1 MSSAPVNFECLEHKV
16 SSMNFEFMATTV
28 EGLEDLAAREIEGLG
43 GRVNEAKRARVFFEG
58 LLDLMYRVN
67 ISARCVHKL
76 ILVLG
81 RGRARGLSEIYR
93 FAKSIDYSEAVRL
106 DQSFAVR
113 TTRVGEHEY
122 TSIDISAVVGQ
133 AIVDYFV
140 EAKSARPRVDLKNP
154 DVEIGVY
161 VRDDEVVIG
170 VNTTGESLHKRN
182 YRVYDHPAAL
192 KTTLAAGML
201 MLSGWRGEGLLDP
214 MCGGGTITI
223 EAALMAR
230 RFPPGF
236 FRRHAAFTK
245 LAFYDPK
252 AHREELE
259 RALEGANRE
268 SYEIYGFD
276 ISPKHVAGARLN
288 ASSAGVHDTISFGV
302 RDATKRETYKGL
314 DVRHV
319 VVNPPYGIRQSR
331 PKAIKDLYAKFLR
344 ALSDELGGATLT
356 IIVGFWKA
364 FESAL
369 GGVDCNVLDV
379 RNVKHGDLPA
389 KVYKIRLR

>member
-1 MSSAPVNFECLEHKV
+1 MGL
-16 SSMNFEFMATTV
+16 EFMATTV
-28 EGLEDLAAREIEGLG
+28 EGLEDLAAKEVEGLG
-43 GRVNEAKRARVFFEG
+43 GRVNEVKRARVFFEG
-58 LLDLMYRVN
+58 QIDLMYRVN
-67 ISARCVHKL
+67 IRARCIHKL
-76 ILVLG
+76 MLVLG
-81 RGRARGLSEIYR
+81 HGSARGLDEIYDL
-93 FAKSIDYSEAVRL
+93 AKSIDFFEVMRL

-113 TTRVGEHEY
+113 TTRIGEHEY
-122 TSIDISAVVGQ
+122 TSIDVSAVVGQ
-133 AIVDYFV
+133 AIVDSFI
-140 EAKSARPRVDLKNP
+140 EAKGARPRVDLKNP

-161 VRDDEVVIG
+161 VRDEEVVIG

-214 MCGGGTITI
+214 MCGGGTIAI

-230 RFPPGF
+230 GFPPGF
-236 FRRHAAFTK
+236 FRRRLAFTR
-245 LAFYDPK
+245 LAFYDPE

-288 ASSAGVHDTISFGV
+288 ASSAGVHDTISFDV

-331 PKAIKDLYAKFLR
+331 SKAVKDLYAKFLK
-344 ALSDELGGATLT
+344 AISDELGGAMLT
-356 IIVGFWKA
+356 IIVGLWRA

-369 GGVDCNVLDV
+369 EGVDCDVLDV
-379 RNVKHGDLPA
+379 RDVKHGDLPA
-389 KVYKIRLR
+389 KVYRIRLR

>member
-1 MSSAPVNFECLEHKV
+1 MSFK
-16 SSMNFEFMATTV
+16 FMATTV
-28 EGLEDLAAREIEGLG
+28 EGLEDLMAKEVEELG
-43 GRVNEAKRARVFFEG
+43 GRVSEVGRARAFFEG
-58 LLDLMYRVN
+58 RMDLMYRVN
-67 ISARCVHKL
+67 IRAHCVHKL
-76 ILVLG
+76 MLVLG
-81 RGRARGLSEIYR
+81 RGRARGLDEIYQL
-93 FAKSIDYSEAVRL
+93 AKSIDYPEVMRL
-106 DQSFAVR
+106 NQSFAVR

-122 TSIDISAVVGQ
+122 TSIDVSAVVGQ
-133 AIVDYFV
+133 AVIDSFT

-154 DVEIGVY
+154 DVEVSVY

-236 FRRHAAFTK
+236 FRKGLAFTR
-245 LAFYDPK
+245 LVFYDPK
-252 AHREELE
+252 THREELE
-259 RALEGANRE
+259 RALEEANRE
-268 SYEIYGFD
+268 NYEIYGFD
-276 ISPKHVAGARLN
+276 VSPKHVAGAKSN
-288 ASSAGVHDTISFGV
+288 ASSAGVHDTISFDV

-314 DVRHV
+314 NVKHV
-319 VVNPPYGIRQSR
+319 VVNPPYGIRQNR

-344 ALSDELGGATLT
+344 VLSDELSGATLT
-356 IIVGFWKA
+356 IITGFWRA
-364 FESAL
+364 FEDVLEGIGHDVL
-369 GGVDCNVLDV
+369 GV

-389 KVYKIRLR
+389 RVYKIRVH

>member
-1 MSSAPVNFECLEHKV
+1 MGFQ
-16 SSMNFEFMATTV
+16 FMATTV
-28 EGLEDLAAREIEGLG
+28 EGLEDLAAREVEGLG
-43 GRVNEAKRARVFFEG
+43 GRIDEVKHARVFFEG
-58 LLDLMYRVN
+58 GADLIYRVN
-67 ISARCVHKL
+67 IRARCVHKL
-76 ILVLG
+76 MLILG
-81 RGRARGLSEIYR
+81 HGKARGLDEIYR
-93 FAKSIDYSEAVRL
+93 LAKSVDYSEAMKL

-122 TSIDISAVVGQ
+122 TSIDVSAVVGQ
-133 AIVDYFV
+133 AVIDSFV
-140 EAKSARPRVDLKNP
+140 EAKGARPRVDLKSP

-161 VRDDEVVIG
+161 VKDDDVVIG

-236 FRRHAAFTK
+236 FRKSLAFTR
-245 LAFYDPK
+245 LVLYDPK
-252 AHREELE
+252 THREELE
-259 RALEGANRE
+259 RALEEANRE
-268 SYEIYGFD
+268 DYEIYGFD
-276 ISPKHVAGARLN
+276 VSPKHVAGAKSN
-288 ASSAGVHDTISFGV
+288 ASSAGVHDTISFDV

-314 DVRHV
+314 NVKHV

-344 ALSDELGGATLT
+344 VLSDELSGATLT
-356 IIVGFWKA
+356 IITGFWMA
-364 FESAL
+364 FE
-369 GGVDCNVLDV
+369 GVLEGVGHDVLDV

-389 KVYKIRLR
+389 RVYKIRVH